1 MRQASPIKKTLVA
14 AEQKRRDVQ
23 AARTAWQAV
32 QKDWDPSRLVFID
45 ETWVTTNMTPRYGRS
60 LKGQRLIGYVPH
72 GHWQT
77 TTFLAALRH
86 DRITAPAV
94 FDGPINGA
102 TFLAWVQ
109 QCLVPMLRPGD
120 IVVLDNLSSHK
131 VAGVPDAIEAAG
143 AVLRYLPPY
152 SPGFNPI
159 EQLFAKLKTLLR
171 KAAARTVDAL
181 WHAIGH
187 LLATFSP
194 TECANYFTDAGYR
207 LPIRETL

>member
-1 MRQASPIKKTLVA
+1 
-14 AEQKRRDVQ
+14 
-23 AARTAWQAV
+23 
-32 QKDWDPSRLVFID
+32 
-45 ETWVTTNMTPRYGRS
+45 MTPRYGRS

-120 IVVLDNLSSHK
+120 I
-131 VAGVPDAIEAAG
+131 EAAG

-171 KAAARTVDAL
+171 KAAARTLDAL